1 MTKALFLDRDG
12 VINHD
17 VGYAFKPS
25 QIQFIDGIFELCAFF
40 QAQGFMIIIVT
51 NQSGIARGFY
61 SEDDFAA
68 LSAWFIERF
77 KERGITISHIY
88 HCPHHPDITG
98 PCACRK
104 PNPGMLLEAIKNFAV
119 TAQQSIMI
127 GDKVSDMQA
136 AQSANIGHRYFYSSQ
151 HCPEATFCSDQFAAL
166 TNDYKTLWQP
176 LPKTIFYKVL
186 PANKPF

>member
-17 VGYAFKPS
+17 VGYAYQPS
-25 QIQFIDGIFELCAFF
+25 QIQFIDGIFELCQYF
-40 QAQGFMIIIVT
+40 QDQGFIIIIVT

-61 SEDDFAA
+61 TEDDFTA
-68 LSAWFIERF
+68 LSAWFIEQF
-77 KERGITISHIY
+77 KEQGIGISHIY

-98 PCACRK
+98 LCSCRK
-104 PNPGMLLEAIKNFAV
+104 PKPGMLLEAIEKFSI

-136 AQSANIGHRYFYSSQ
+136 AKTAGIGQRFFYSPDN
-151 HCPEATFCSDQFAAL
+151 CLDATFSSKQLAAL
-166 TNDYKTLWQP
+166 TNYYKTL
-176 LPKTIFYKVL
+176 
-186 PANKPF
+186 